1 MGMRYY
7 GFLLL
12 VLATL
17 VASVFVQ
24 GKNLFGSSFF
34 TVAYAVMSVVLIIG
48 SKRAESSGTDF
59 LLGSLLI
66 FSIGFLSTETLIELV
81 TNRFT
86 GMLIFKLAIIV
97 SLDYAA
103 LGFLREGM
111 KVRKTEGLKTND
123 RYGIYGP

>member
-103 LGFLREGM
+103 LGFLREDM
-111 KVRKTEGLKTND
+111 KTRKTEGLKTND

>member
-34 TVAYAVMSVVLIIG
+34 TVAYAAMSVVLIIG

-111 KVRKTEGLKTND
+111 KTRKTEGLKTND